1 MKIQNPHDKFF
12 KETFSNV
19 EVARGFMQNYLPEA
33 VLNIVDLQTLEIQ
46 KDSYIDETMQEVFS
60 DMLFQARI
68 NNREGYLYFL
78 FEHKSYTSRTVVLQ
92 LLNYMVKIWEQK
104 AIKENKKQI
113 PVIIPLLIYHG
124 KDKWEIGD
132 TLADLITDYDDLP
145 ENVKEMTPNFRYQIY
160 DLSQFTDE
168 DIRGNAQL
176 TIALSIFRDVFKK
189 NSQEFLETIIRAA
202 RAMNELEEK
211 ETGIQIFETCMRY
224 IFNAGPQLSKDQLN
238 TVLKQI
244 EQTYP
249 EGSEVTMTLAEV
261 LRNEGIEEGL
271 EKGETRALTKMAVK
285 VLTKKFG
292 TLSKK
297 DLVTI
302 ENLNTASLELIIEE
316 FWQYDTLEA
325 LKQKYF

>member
-1 MKIQNPHDKFF
+1 MKIQNSHDKFF

-19 EVARGFMQNYLPEA
+19 EVARDFMQNYLPEA

-92 LLNYMVKIWEQK
+92 LLNYMVKIWAQK

-189 NSQEFLETIIRAA
+189 I
-202 RAMNELEEK
+202 
-211 ETGIQIFETCMRY
+211 
-224 IFNAGPQLSKDQLN
+224 
-238 TVLKQI
+238 V
-244 EQTYP
+244 
-249 EGSEVTMTLAEV
+249 
-261 LRNEGIEEGL
+261 RN
-271 EKGETRALTKMAVK
+271 
-285 VLTKKFG
+285 
-292 TLSKK
+292 
-297 DLVTI
+297 
-302 ENLNTASLELIIEE
+302 
-316 FWQYDTLEA
+316 FWRPSSGQPGR
-325 LKQKYF
+325 